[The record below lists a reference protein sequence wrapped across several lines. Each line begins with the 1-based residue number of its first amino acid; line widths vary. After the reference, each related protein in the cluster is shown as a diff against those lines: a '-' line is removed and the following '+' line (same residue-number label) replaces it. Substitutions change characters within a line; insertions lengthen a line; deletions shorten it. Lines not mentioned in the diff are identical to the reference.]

1 MTAVAPLLAAA
12 ALVGVLH
19 MSAPDHWVT
28 LCLLGKNAR
37 WSRSRLLSVSVVT
50 AAGHVGLSLLL
61 GFVIIEMG
69 LIFSQVISGYLT
81 EGTGAVMVVAGLY
94 YGIKTAL
101 SHQEEDYELDA
112 EKEEA
117 KIQSGRSVRY
127 FAVLGGALSPDLS
140 ILPIFL
146 LAVSSGTRVEASIAS
161 VFATAS
167 ILSLIL
173 LVLAGSVGLSKVFE
187 RVPPKYNDSLVGF
200 VIAVVGVYIIL
211 FG

>member
-1 MTAVAPLLAAA
+1 M
-12 ALVGVLH
+12 
-19 MSAPDHWVT
+19 
-28 LCLLGKNAR
+28 
-37 WSRSRLLSVSVVT
+37 SVSVVT
-50 AAGHVGLSLLL
+50 GAGHVGLSLLL
-61 GFVIIEMG
+61 GLVIVEMG
-69 LIFSQVISGYLT
+69 AIFSQVVSGYLT

-94 YGIKTAL
+94 YGMKTAL
-101 SHQEEDYELDA
+101 SHQDEDYELDA
-112 EKEEA
+112 EEEKE
-117 KIQSGRSVRY
+117 KVQSGKGVRY

-146 LAVSSGTRVEASIAS
+146 LAVSSGTQVEVSIAS

-200 VIAVVGVYIIL
+200 VIAAVGAYVII